1 MAQSDTWWTVPQNV
15 IPDENYMVLNSLS
28 SRENPINTKYDVYW
42 LEMYSCVKAKGSSD
56 NLFDHHLI
64 RPQNIDPV
72 ARTQDHLAEISAQL
86 H

>member
-1 MAQSDTWWTVPQNV
+1 
-15 IPDENYMVLNSLS
+15 
-28 SRENPINTKYDVYW
+28 
-42 LEMYSCVKAKGSSD
+42 MYSCVKAKGSSD

-86 H
+86 NYIFWSALSKYKFKIVNRVFLLKKSK

>member
-1 MAQSDTWWTVPQNV
+1 MC
-15 IPDENYMVLNSLS
+15 
-28 SRENPINTKYDVYW
+28 
-42 LEMYSCVKAKGSSD
+42 SCVKAKGSSD